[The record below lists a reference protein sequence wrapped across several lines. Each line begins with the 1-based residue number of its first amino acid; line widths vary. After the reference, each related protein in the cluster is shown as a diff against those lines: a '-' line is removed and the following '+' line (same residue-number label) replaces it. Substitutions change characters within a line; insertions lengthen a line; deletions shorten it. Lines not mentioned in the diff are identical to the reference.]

1 MLQIL
6 KYMIQNILEKIP
18 AKANLAAGILKAKKV
33 ELYKLV
39 LILN

>member
-18 AKANLAAGILKAKKV
+18 VKANLAAGILKDKSRD
-33 ELYKLV
+33 
-39 LILN
+39 I

>member
-1 MLQIL
+1 
-6 KYMIQNILEKIP
+6 MIQNILEKIP

>member
-18 AKANLAAGILKAKKV
+18 VNANLAAGILKR
-33 ELYKLV
+33 
-39 LILN
+39 

>member
-18 AKANLAAGILKAKKV
+18 VKANLAAGILKR
-33 ELYKLV
+33 
-39 LILN
+39 

>member
-18 AKANLAAGILKAKKV
+18 VKANLADGILKR
-33 ELYKLV
+33 
-39 LILN
+39 